1 MGKKLPVGHIP
12 VSFNALAMGHPLRMY
27 CRKLESADE
36 DDITLHSFAL
46 TQYWRVTDGRIDR
59 QKCCSSLHRSALLCA
74 VIMQLWA
81 ILNSTVIS
89 HSPNLTSWFFGLLYY
104 DQNYIMIPELYYDP
118 ANLLQIVSVT
128 WVSVLRHDHAFNNN
142 NWSYAACRESNIVYT
157 VGQALQN
164 NCHRRSISKLS
175 TIASYRKPEM
185 WVS

>member
-89 HSPNLTSWFFGLLYY
+89 HSPNLTSWFFRVIILWS
-104 DQNYIMIPELYYDP
+104 ELYYDP
-118 ANLLQIVSVT
+118 RIILWSSKFTTNCQRNVSFCVKARPCLQQQQLVICSM
-128 WVSVLRHDHAFNNN
+128 S
-142 NWSYAACRESNIVYT
+142 
-157 VGQALQN
+157 
-164 NCHRRSISKLS
+164 
-175 TIASYRKPEM
+175 RK
-185 WVS
+185 